1 MGLVLHDDNDD
12 ETIRNRLREIS
23 IDFERGIAIGNWI
36 PDREFKFLYGKRVY
50 YPRICIYL
58 YETVVICKL
67 RYNYVYERSESWLQ
81 GKRISLSLKG
91 MIRCN
96 RKRKGKERRGEV
108 VWSSKSLDWTIGRDG
123 RRNERKRGVTRVTVG
138 HGNVGGEGI
147 ERPAGY
153 WQILL

>member
-50 YPRICIYL
+50 YRICICFYL

-67 RYNYVYERSESWLQ
+67 RYNYV
-81 GKRISLSLKG
+81 
-91 MIRCN
+91 
-96 RKRKGKERRGEV
+96 
-108 VWSSKSLDWTIGRDG
+108 
-123 RRNERKRGVTRVTVG
+123 
-138 HGNVGGEGI
+138 
-147 ERPAGY
+147 
-153 WQILL
+153 